1 MKQNFIC
8 KTVPLATGFMDY
20 SAYIPSWAQ
29 HSTTFYVIIIDLE
42 GKYAYVNSYFE
53 KRFFFL
59 SPLFIGRYSLE
70 SIHPD
75 DHEKC
80 QKVVAQCLA
89 NPCLPVKVQLRK
101 PSEQPQDFFLTDWE
115 FSVLQNETQQSIGIF
130 CVGYDATLVS
140 KANQQ
145 AQLFGQKVDTILG
158 EISEGFFQLDPQWR
172 FVKINRVA
180 ETILLKP
187 KQELLGKVF
196 WDFFP
201 EDPAYQYPTHFRK
214 ATQEGVTVVFEEY
227 RHDLQG
233 WFNTVVH
240 PSGEGLSVFF
250 RDITQEHNN
259 RQALENSEYKLQAIL
274 DSTSDS
280 NIMISQDYKILSFN
294 RAAASGAIEIFGKPL
309 QHNTSVWD
317 FVLEED
323 KEEFLYDTN
332 LAFQGESLIFDKQI
346 KGIWFEF
353 RYFPV
358 YDNTRQIFAISLN
371 ATPIQERKQAE
382 EKILE
387 KEHMLRAIYH
397 STTEASTFLD
407 TQLIIRYS
415 NQIAKDITKQLFGR
429 EAQIGEPILEYILPE
444 FQAEFSKYYEEALQ
458 GKRNIVEKTDGQDWW
473 QFIIHPV
480 YDEKQEIIGIAHNV
494 QNITARKLQEI
505 QLQESEQVLQK
516 TIEAIPHVF
525 LILDENTNIQYTNY
539 EFEKTFG
546 YTLSEVYGKNI
557 VFLIPERFREKH
569 NAHYKSY
576 LQNGGKSTR
585 MGRFLAAKTK
595 SGQEI
600 VIEASLNTFTV
611 NEKKFIIVILQDV
624 TAIKKN
630 QDTILKQNEALRNI
644 AWQQSHE
651 VRKPLANILGLCD
664 LLENYTEGKQEDQK
678 LYIRLMLQ
686 AAKELDKLIRQIVQ
700 KSNDSEY
707 YQDDWEATT

>member
-1 MKQNFIC
+1 
-8 KTVPLATGFMDY
+8 MDY

-29 HSTTFYVIIIDLE
+29 HSTTFYVVIIDLE

-53 KRFFFL
+53 NRFSFL
-59 SPLFIGRYSLE
+59 SPLFIGRHSLE
-70 SIHPD
+70 SIHPE

-80 QKVVAQCLA
+80 QKAVADCLA
-89 NPCLPVKVQLRK
+89 DPCQPIKVQLRK
-101 PSEQPQDFFLTDWE
+101 PSQKPQDFFMTEWE
-115 FSVLQNETQQSIGIF
+115 FSVLQNEVQQPIGIF
-130 CVGYDATLVS
+130 CVGYDATLVN

-145 AQLFGQKVDTILG
+145 AQLFGQKVDTILD
-158 EISEGFFQLDPQWR
+158 EISEWFFQLDPQWR

-180 ETILLKP
+180 ETILLRP
-187 KQELLGKVF
+187 KQELLGKLF

-201 EDPAYQYPTHFRK
+201 EDPAYQYPAHFRK

-227 RHDLQG
+227 RHDLQQ
-233 WFNTVVH
+233 WFSTVAY
-240 PSGEGLSVFF
+240 PSVEGLSVFF

-280 NIMISQDYKILSFN
+280 NILISQDYTMLSFN
-294 RAAASGAIEIFGKPL
+294 KAAASGAIEIFGKPL
-309 QHNTSVWD
+309 QQNASVWD
-317 FVLEED
+317 FVLDED
-323 KEEFLYDTN
+323 KESFLYDTK

-358 YDNTRQIFAISLN
+358 YDNTQQIFAISLN

-382 EKILE
+382 EKIVE

-429 EAQIGEPILEYILPE
+429 EAQIGEPILDYILPE
-444 FQAEFSKYYEEALQ
+444 FRADFLKFCQEALQ
-458 GKRNIVEKTDGQDWW
+458 GKRNIVEQTDGQEWW
-473 QFIIHPV
+473 QFIINPV

-525 LILDENTNIQYTNY
+525 LILDENTYIQYTNY

-557 VFLIPERFREKH
+557 AFLIPERFREKH
-569 NAHYKSY
+569 NAHYQSY

-624 TAIKKN
+624 TTIKKN

-644 AWQQSHE
+644 AWQHSHE

-664 LLENYTEGKQEDQK
+664 LLENYAEGKQEDQK
-678 LYIRLMLQ
+678 LYVRLMLQ
-686 AAKELDKLIRQIVQ
+686 AANDLDKLIRQIVQ

-707 YQDDWEATT
+707 YQEDWETTT